1 MSLSFTTCILTMALV
16 AFYMGK
22 MAASG
27 SLGRFVH
34 CREAVPIDAQNVVR
48 GNRDALYL
56 SAVFD
61 LDADPVTITLPETVY
76 VDGSDQ

>member
-1 MSLSFTTCILTMALV
+1 MSLLLKTCILTMALL

-27 SLGRFVH
+27 SLGRFIR
-34 CREAVPIDAQNVVR
+34 CREAVPNDIQNVVR
-48 GNRDALYL
+48 RNRDALYL

-61 LDADPVTITLPETVY
+61 LDADPVRITLPETVD